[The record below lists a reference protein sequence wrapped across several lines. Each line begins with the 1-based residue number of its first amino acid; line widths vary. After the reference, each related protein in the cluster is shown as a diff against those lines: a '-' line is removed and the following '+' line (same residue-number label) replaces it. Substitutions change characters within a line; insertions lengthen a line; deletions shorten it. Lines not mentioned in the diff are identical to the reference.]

1 MQNWKTIPMKLFK
14 APLAAA
20 MAGVSVLGLSLVATT
35 VDTQAQTQS
44 SVPIDVW
51 ALRDVVNAVQVS
63 PDGQYLLVH
72 KVESRDGKYLL
83 EIYKTDN
90 LTEPYRRLNADP
102 MEIIAA
108 RWVSDNF
115 IFGTA
120 WQQKRG
126 TVKRPEEDTRD
137 YLTYAYNLKTN
148 KFNSVSD
155 NLQIIDTLPT
165 DPENVLVATGN
176 AIPDSSGVDPLAAFR
191 PRAYYKFNLEK
202 GTKTLV
208 LKGNSEFPVV
218 QSFDSEANPRFTSRF
233 DRSDEK
239 LKTYYRKPGDSSWTQ
254 VSEYDLNDPA
264 NLYRILSGIHGI
276 QGFDPNNPNIGYII
290 ETLPGNDKAGLYEFD
305 FDTGKIRKELF
316 KPEDSDVMA
325 IQTHSIPGN
334 DKLVAAL
341 YPGAKM
347 ERHWFDE
354 GEKAL
359 YEALEKQIPYAHQ
372 VRISSRS
379 VDGKT
384 MIVSNRGPH
393 DPGSYWLVKD
403 GKLAK
408 LGSRNP
414 LVNQDTLADVKY
426 IRYPARDGLMI
437 PGYVTVPK
445 VGKPPYPLIVQHN
458 GGPHVNGM
466 VSFDE
471 MGQMLASQ
479 GYMVLHPEN
488 RISVG
493 WGQKHFDA
501 GYGEHGLAM
510 QDDKDDGVKYLIE
523 QGLVD
528 PERVAFFGWSYGGYA
543 ALVAAA
549 REPQLYQCS
558 IAVAAV
564 ADAEKQF
571 LGRRDS
577 SLKALDEWSRRRGT
591 IGINPI
597 NEVAN
602 VNIPLLMVHGDV
614 DRRVMYYHFKDYK
627 KAFEQSAKVE
637 GQFVTLEK
645 ADHFGNTL
653 MFNHQQQL
661 YTKMLDFLAND
672 CGPGGL

>member
-1 MQNWKTIPMKLFK
+1 MKFLK
-14 APLAAA
+14 APLVAA
-20 MAGVSVLGLSLVATT
+20 MAGVSVLGLSLAVNPA
-35 VDTQAQTQS
+35 DTQAQSQT

-63 PDGQYLLVH
+63 PDGKHLLVH
-72 KVESRDGKYLL
+72 KITSKEGEYLL
-83 EIYKTDN
+83 EIYETDN
-90 LTEPYRRLNADP
+90 LSEPLRRLNADP

-108 RWVSDNF
+108 RWVSDNY

-120 WQQKRG
+120 WQQKRK
-126 TVKRPEEDTRD
+126 TVKRPEQDTRD
-137 YLTYAYNLKTN
+137 YLTYSYNLEEN
-148 KFNSVSD
+148 EFNTIRD
-155 NLQIIDTLPT
+155 GFQIINTLPN
-165 DPENVLVATGN
+165 DPEHVLVATGN
-176 AIPDSSGVDPLAAFR
+176 AIPNNSGVDPLAAFR

-202 GTKTLV
+202 GAKSLI

-218 QSFDSEANPRFTSRF
+218 QAFDNEGNPRFTSRF
-233 DRSDEK
+233 DTSDEK
-239 LKTYYRKPGDSSWTQ
+239 QKTYYRKPGDGSWTL
-254 VSEYDLNDPA
+254 VNEYDLEDPS
-264 NLYRILSGIHGI
+264 NLYRILSGLHGV
-276 QGFDPNNPNIGYII
+276 QGFDPDNPNIGYII

-305 FDTGKIRKELF
+305 FDTGKIGKELF
-316 KPEDSDVMA
+316 KPEDADVMG

-334 DKLVAAL
+334 NKLVAAL

-354 GEKAL
+354 EEKAL
-359 YEALEKQIPYAHQ
+359 YEALEQQIPYAHQ
-372 VRISSRS
+372 ISISSRS

-414 LVNQDTLADVKY
+414 LVNQDMLADVKY
-426 IRYPARDGLMI
+426 IRYPARDGLSI
-437 PGYVTVPK
+437 PAYVTVPK
-445 VGKPPYPLIVQHN
+445 VGEPPFPLVVQHN

-466 VSFDE
+466 VSYDE
-471 MGQMLASQ
+471 IGQFLASQ

-493 WGQKHFDA
+493 WGKKHFDA

-510 QDDKDDGVKYLIE
+510 QDDKDDGVLYLIE

-528 PERVAFFGWSYGGYA
+528 PDRVAFMGWSYGGYA
-543 ALVAAA
+543 ALVAAS

-558 IAVAAV
+558 VAVAAV
-564 ADAEKQF
+564 ADAEKQYY
-571 LGRRDS
+571 GRRNSD
-577 SLKALDEWSRRRGT
+577 LKALDEWSKRRGM
-591 IGINPI
+591 IGVNPI
-597 NEVAN
+597 NEVDK

-627 KAFEQSAKVE
+627 EAFEEAGNSQ

-645 ADHFGNTL
+645 ADHFYNTL
-653 MFNHQQQL
+653 MYNHQQQL
-661 YTKMLDFLAND
+661 YTKLADYLAND
-672 CGPGGL
+672 CGQGGL